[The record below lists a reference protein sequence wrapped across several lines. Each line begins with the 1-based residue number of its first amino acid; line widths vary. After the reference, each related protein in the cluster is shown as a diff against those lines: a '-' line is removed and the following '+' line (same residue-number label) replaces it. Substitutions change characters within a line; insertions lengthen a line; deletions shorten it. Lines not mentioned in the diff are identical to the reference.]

1 MRHVAV
7 RALLALVVALGATGC
22 GDDPAPDRGA
32 GDAQVDA
39 ADAAVTDVVDDTG
52 PGDASTSDDAD
63 TPPAAPADYTAP
75 GPWGVGTSAL
85 SFERDGRTFQARL
98 WYPAAPGTAP
108 SDVDL
113 AGLAFVSEQSERV
126 AALLA
131 TAPETCPGQPAASA
145 IDADVAEGGPWPL
158 VVYSH
163 CHECLAV
170 SGLHLGERLASH
182 GVVMAAV
189 EHVGNTLFDRL
200 DETGLPLDT
209 DTLALREA
217 DATQV
222 LDALLAS
229 DGLQAVPLAIDAER
243 VAVAGHS
250 FGAVTAGRVLQE
262 HSAPIAGMAF
272 AAPMENPL
280 LPGVTIA
287 ELDDPVLFVVAVEDN
302 SITEFGNTL
311 LRGNA
316 DDAPAGSWRVEV
328 ADAGHWSFSD
338 LCGLVDLFAP
348 GCGEGMRQTAPSEA
362 FTYLAADR
370 GRAIAAA
377 LGAAFVGEQ
386 LLGDE
391 GAMVRTIEALGAGIE
406 GFGPNP

>member
-1 MRHVAV
+1 MRHLPA
-7 RALLALVVALGATGC
+7 RALLALLVALGAAGC
-22 GDDPAPDRGA
+22 GEDDPAPASDV
-32 GDAQVDA
+32 GDTLVDA
-39 ADAAVTDVVDDTG
+39 DDVATADVVDDA
-52 PGDASTSDDAD
+52 DATTDDTDAA
-63 TPPAAPADYTAP
+63 PAVPADYTAP
-75 GPWGVGTSAL
+75 GPWGVGTTAL
-85 SFERDGRTFQARL
+85 TFERDGRTFQARV
-98 WYPAAPGTAP
+98 WYPAAAGTAP

-113 AGLAFVSEQSERV
+113 AGLAFTSEQSEQLST
-126 AALLA
+126 LLA
-131 TAPETCPGQPAASA
+131 AAPAGCPGQPVASA
-145 IDADVAEGGPWPL
+145 IDADTADGGPWPL

-209 DTLALREA
+209 ETLALREA

-222 LDALLAS
+222 LDAMLAA
-229 DGLQAVPLAIDAER
+229 DGPLAARVPIDAAR

-262 HSAPIAGMAF
+262 HDAPIAGIAF

-287 ELDDPVLFVVAVEDN
+287 ELDDPVLFLVAVEDN

-316 DDAPAGSWRVEV
+316 DEAPAGSWRVEV

-386 LLGDE
+386 LLGDD
-391 GAMVRTIEALGAGIE
+391 GATARTIDALGDGIE